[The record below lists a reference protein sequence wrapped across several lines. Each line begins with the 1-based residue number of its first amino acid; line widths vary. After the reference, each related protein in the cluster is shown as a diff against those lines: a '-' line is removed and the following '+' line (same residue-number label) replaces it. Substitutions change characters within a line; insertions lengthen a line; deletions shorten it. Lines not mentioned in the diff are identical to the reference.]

1 MDLKDLMHLMHL
13 VPLIQDLILKMMM
26 QLIRY
31 PKSNIT
37 KSRKTKPKKLL
48 LKMMDLKLLMV
59 LLLMLMLILMIMVM
73 RMQMMMNQQTQF
85 STKKRLRVRHN
96 QRKLPIQRK
105 HLILTQMRLQMK
117 VAQKVM
123 KEKKEKMVK
132 NLDLIQKE
140 KMKILH

>member
-48 LKMMDLKLLMV
+48 FKMMDLKLLMV
-59 LLLMLMLILMIMVM
+59 LLLMLILMIMVM

-85 STKKRLRVRHN
+85 STKKRLRVRSN
-96 QRKLPIQRK
+96 QRKLKIQRK